1 MAPSPSYPTRPLDE
15 PSDGRPVAWGPVTYL
30 EGREKE
36 ASLTTVEAIDRRHEE
51 LGDAFPRIGLFLF
64 DCADGD
70 ALARV
75 LGRLPKSAA
84 AWLEEVVV
92 VPDQPSRVVDPLPA
106 SSPFTLRV
114 HRAPRPYGYG
124 GARKAA
130 FEYALRRGM
139 EYVVVLRGDGTHP
152 PEALAQLLA
161 PIVLEGSTLAFA
173 TRRRQRWTEEG
184 MASLFYRLGYSL
196 ACAFQNRVLGLRL
209 RDYLSGF
216 RVYPTSALECVP
228 FQLGADDRSFDVEL
242 VIQLRGLGLSVL
254 EVPID
259 RAWAED
265 PTPRQELGHAL
276 RACRAAIGYRL
287 HQLHLTRR
295 GRYLIEPGVHYTLK
309 HSKTGSH
316 MQIVDAIA
324 SESRVL
330 DLGCSQGLLAR
341 PLREKSVRVT
351 GVDADA
357 PRGLARELET
367 YHQRDLEDPLDVPE
381 GRVFDY
387 VVIADVV
394 EHLRNREQL
403 LRGARRFLK
412 PGGRLLVSTPNI
424 ALWFYRLSLLAG
436 RFEYGARGVLDRTH
450 VHLFTRATFRR
461 EVERSGF
468 HVVGE
473 RVTAL
478 PFEVVFESTGRSRLL
493 RAIARAYHR
502 LARLWPE
509 MFAYQFILEAEI
521 TTLDEEA
528 TTLR

>member
-1 MAPSPSYPTRPLDE
+1 MTI
-15 PSDGRPVAWGPVTYL
+15 
-30 EGREKE
+30 
-36 ASLTTVEAIDRRHEE
+36 VEAIDRRREE
-51 LGDAFPRIGLFLF
+51 LGDKFPRIGLFLF

-75 LGRLPKSAA
+75 LGRLPKPAA
-84 AWLEEVVV
+84 GWLEEVVV
-92 VPDQPSRVVDPLPA
+92 VPNHPSLALGPLPEA
-106 SSPFTLRV
+106 SAFTLRV

-139 EYVVVLRGDGTHP
+139 EYVVVLRADGTHP
-152 PEALAQLLA
+152 PEALPQLLA
-161 PIVLEGSTLAFA
+161 PIVLGESTLVFA
-173 TRRRQRWTEEG
+173 TRRRTRGGVSSRFHQL
-184 MASLFYRLGYSL
+184 AYAA

-228 FQLGADDRSFDVEL
+228 FQLDADDRSFDAEL

-254 EVPID
+254 EVPIEH
-259 RAWAED
+259 AWAEA
-265 PTPRQELGHAL
+265 PVPRQELSQAL

-287 HQLHLTRR
+287 HQLHVTRR

-316 MQIVDAIA
+316 MQIVDSIA

-357 PRGLARELET
+357 SRGLARELET
-367 YHQRDLEDPLDVPE
+367 YHQRDLENPLDVPE

-461 EVERSGF
+461 EVERAGF
-468 HVVGE
+468 HIVRE

-478 PFEVVFESTGRSRLL
+478 PLEVVFESTGRSRLL
-493 RAIARAYHR
+493 RTIADAYHR

-528 TTLR
+528 TTVR

>member
-1 MAPSPSYPTRPLDE
+1 
-15 PSDGRPVAWGPVTYL
+15 
-30 EGREKE
+30 
-36 ASLTTVEAIDRRHEE
+36 LTIVEAIDRRRQE

-64 DCADGD
+64 DCADSD

-75 LGRLPKSAA
+75 LGRLPKPAA
-84 AWLEEVVV
+84 GWLEEVVV
-92 VPDQPSRVVDPLPA
+92 VPNHPSQALDPLPG

-139 EYVVVLRGDGTHP
+139 EYVVVLRADGTHP
-152 PEALAQLLA
+152 PEALPQLLA
-161 PIVLEGSTLAFA
+161 PLVLEGSTLVFA
-173 TRRRQRWTEEG
+173 TRRRQAWTRGEG
-184 MASLFYRLGYSL
+184 MSSLVHQLAYAA

-209 RDYLSGF
+209 RDYLSGL

-228 FQLGADDRSFDVEL
+228 FQLDADDRSFDVEI

-259 RAWAED
+259 CAWAED
-265 PTPRQELGHAL
+265 PMPRQELGHAL
-276 RACRAAIGYRL
+276 RACGAAIGYRL
-287 HQLHLTRR
+287 HQLHVTRR
-295 GRYLIEPGVHYTLK
+295 GRYLIEPGVRYTLK

-316 MQIVDAIA
+316 MQIVDSIA
-324 SESRVL
+324 SQSRVL

-367 YHQRDLEDPLDVPE
+367 YHQRDLEKPLDVPE

-424 ALWFYRLSLLAG
+424 ALWFYRLSLLVG

-461 EVERSGF
+461 EVERAGF
-468 HVVGE
+468 HVIGE

-493 RAIARAYHR
+493 RTVARAYHR

-528 TTLR
+528 TALQ

>member
-1 MAPSPSYPTRPLDE
+1 
-15 PSDGRPVAWGPVTYL
+15 
-30 EGREKE
+30 
-36 ASLTTVEAIDRRHEE
+36 LTTVEDIDRRREE

-64 DCADGD
+64 DCRDRE

-75 LGRLPKSAA
+75 MGRLPKPAA
-84 AWLEEVVV
+84 GWLEEVVV
-92 VPDQPSRVVDPLPA
+92 MPDDPSVSFDPLPEA
-106 SSPFTLRV
+106 APFTLRV
-114 HRAPRPYGYG
+114 HRAPRSYGYG

-139 EYVVVLRGDGTHP
+139 EYVVVLRADGTHP
-152 PEALAQLLA
+152 PEALPDLLA
-161 PIVLEGSTLAFA
+161 PVVLEGSALVFA
-173 TRRRQRWTEEG
+173 ARRRPGVRREG
-184 MASLFYRLGYSL
+184 LASLLFHL
-196 ACAFQNRVLGLRL
+196 ACSAAGAFQNRVLGIRL
-209 RDYLSGF
+209 RDYLSGL

-228 FQLGADDRSFDVEL
+228 FQLDADDRAFDVEL

-259 RAWAED
+259 HAWRED
-265 PTPRQELGHAL
+265 PEPRRELVHAL
-276 RACRAAIGYRL
+276 RSCRAAIGYRL

-295 GRYLIEPGVHYTLK
+295 GRYMIEPGVRYTLK
-309 HSKTGSH
+309 HSETGSH
-316 MQIVDAIA
+316 MQIVDSIA
-324 SESRVL
+324 SGSRVL
-330 DLGCSQGLLAR
+330 DLGCSQGLLAA
-341 PLREKSVRVT
+341 PLRERNVRVT
-351 GVDADA
+351 GVDAG
-357 PRGLARELET
+357 PPKNLARELEA
-367 YHQRDLEDPLDVPE
+367 YHQRDLENPLDVPE

-412 PGGRLLVSTPNI
+412 PRGRLIVSTPNI

-468 HVVGE
+468 HVVRE

-493 RAIARAYHR
+493 RQVARLYHR
-502 LARLWPE
+502 LAQLWPE
-509 MFAYQFILEAEI
+509 MFAYQVILEAEI